1 MDWSLPGSGVHEIF
15 QARILEWVNHS
26 FSRGSSQPKDQT
38 QVSCT
43 TGRFFTDW
51 TTREAQ
57 TNYDLQQFVKVYL
70 YEQKSISFSPDLIPP
85 EFWNPQT
92 TIVHSPKPRKLKW
105 GNNINF
111 REITTIAHGRSLCLL
126 LCGHS
131 ERSPETPTENQDYLI
146 WLPRRSSLH
155 LTMLW
160 TQHPEIVST
169 GCSPNSETEIIICFN
184 YYSLLS
190 IVSTEMPL
198 RITWWLR
205 SYKGLI

>member
-1 MDWSLPGSGVHEIF
+1 MFIESEVAKTPSEVKWSEKLLSCVQFFATPWPAAHQAPLFMGIL
-15 QARILEWVNHS
+15 QARTLEWVAFP

-43 TGRFFTDW
+43 AGRFFTDW

-92 TIVHSPKPRKLKW
+92 TIVHSPKPCKLKW

-131 ERSPETPTENQDYLI
+131 ERLPETFKLKTKNIFQI
-146 WLPRRSSLH
+146 
-155 LTMLW
+155 
-160 TQHPEIVST
+160 ST
-169 GCSPNSETEIIICFN
+169 ACT
-184 YYSLLS
+184 LS
-190 IVSTEMPL
+190 IWRGFKL
-198 RITWWLR
+198 DI
-205 SYKGLI
+205 

>member
-43 TGRFFTDW
+43 AGRFFTDW

-92 TIVHSPKPRKLKW
+92 TSVQSPKPCKLKW

-131 ERSPETPTENQDYLI
+131 ERLPETFKLKTKNIFQI
-146 WLPRRSSLH
+146 
-155 LTMLW
+155 
-160 TQHPEIVST
+160 ST
-169 GCSPNSETEIIICFN
+169 ACT
-184 YYSLLS
+184 LS
-190 IVSTEMPL
+190 IWRGFKL
-198 RITWWLR
+198 DI
-205 SYKGLI
+205 